1 MVYVSEDHLA
11 CEWWAGVETRR
22 APLAGDVG
30 PPPTL
35 SLQSPQSLEVCPH
48 VTRFLDDT
56 NWMA

>member
-22 APLAGDVG
+22 DALAGDVR
-30 PPPTL
+30 PPTL
-35 SLQSPQSLEVCPH
+35 SLQSPWSLEACPH
-48 VTRFLDDT
+48 VTCFLSDT